1 MNRNCD
7 LQNAVAVTSIAEI
20 LEAEVTF
27 SFGELVAESLLELR
41 ARSTHHR
48 VKTDQPDSD
57 LLSDSTHRVLLFHQW
72 QSLSLSLESLGFV
85 CRTKFDGV
93 VFLFFFFFPFI
104 TFRVL
109 DIRRISSRRENKG
122 FVRGRECTWTEI
134 LKNKKGKLV
143 QMQRTTAFKTIPL
156 KIWKNKKEKNWL
168 WSRHYF
174 FPSGSPQYP
183 CQKWIA
189 STFNFASVFVFDKT
203 IFDLFINA

>member
-72 QSLSLSLESLGFV
+72 QSLSLSRIARV
-85 CRTKFDGV
+85 CLQNQVRRCRFP
-93 VFLFFFFFPFI
+93 FFPFI

-156 KIWKNKKEKNWL
+156 KI
-168 WSRHYF
+168 
-174 FPSGSPQYP
+174 
-183 CQKWIA
+183 
-189 STFNFASVFVFDKT
+189 
-203 IFDLFINA
+203 